1 MVLNADLLKYFFG
14 ASLLDEIG
22 EDSISALIEQYPY
35 FVHPHWI
42 SVIKKWNV
50 SHHQLDLQDAGI
62 YTFSPFR
69 VKQYCAE
76 ASSQMLN
83 DSTKSTIASE
93 DMGIETSARSEN
105 DPTEDDITLQ
115 RQKEESMEPLQA
127 YEAAEANVKNESAPE
142 KQEVHPGPVI
152 QPLFTQDYFAY
163 TGAKLPEQIENDKKP
178 TMEQLRSFTGWLRT
192 MKRSTTYSTDPDSG
206 KEKIIPDADEEKY
219 DDQEA
224 VTETMAEVRA
234 SMGHYDKAIVI
245 YEKLSLS
252 NPEKSA
258 YFAQKIEGL
267 KNK

>member
-14 ASLLDEIG
+14 ASMLEEVS
-22 EDSISALIEQYPY
+22 EDSIRSLTEQYPY

-42 SVIKKWNV
+42 SVIKKWNT
-50 SHHQLDLQDAGI
+50 SHNHLDLQDAGI
-62 YTFSPFR
+62 YTFNPFR
-69 VKQYCAE
+69 VRQYC
-76 ASSQMLN
+76 
-83 DSTKSTIASE
+83 
-93 DMGIETSARSEN
+93 
-105 DPTEDDITLQ
+105 TEDNITQ
-115 RQKEESMEPLQA
+115 EGQKEESTEPLQA
-127 YEAAEANVKNESAPE
+127 DEGVEATIENKSAPE
-142 KQEVHPGPVI
+142 KQEVHSGPVI

-163 TGAKLPEQIENDKKP
+163 AGVKLPDQIENDKKP

-192 MKRSTTYSTDPDSG
+192 MKRSAAYSDDPDLG
-206 KEKIIPDADEEKY
+206 KEKIIPDAGEEKY
-219 DDQEA
+219 TDQEA

-234 SMGHYDKAIVI
+234 SMGHYDKAIAI

>member
-1 MVLNADLLKYFFG
+1 MVLNTELLKYLFS
-14 ASLLDEIG
+14 ASVLDEVS
-22 EDSISALIEQYPY
+22 EDSVNTLMEKYPY

-42 SVIKKWNV
+42 SVIKKCNIAQN
-50 SHHQLDLQDAGI
+50 QLDLPDVGV
-62 YTFSPFR
+62 YTFNPFR

-76 ASSQMLN
+76 ASSQILSN
-83 DSTKSTIASE
+83 STTLTIASE
-93 DMGIETSARSEN
+93 DTIIGTSAQSMN
-105 DPTEDDITLQ
+105 GLIEDNIMQ
-115 RQKEESMEPLQA
+115 EGQKEESTEPLQS
-127 YEAAEANVKNESAPE
+127 AEVTETIVQNESAPE
-142 KQEVHPGPVI
+142 KQEAHSAPVI

-192 MKRSTTYSTDPDSG
+192 MKRSAVNSADPDSG
-206 KEKIIPDADEEKY
+206 TEKIMPDADAGKNA
-219 DDQEA
+219 DQEA

-234 SMGHYDKAIVI
+234 SMGHFDKAIAI